1 MADLLG
7 DAELFHRGK
16 PAMRLRLPQGRK
28 LYRLLALLVLLGGLA
43 FWGTPLLLVQYRLGK
58 GRSALEARDAES
70 ALGYLSQAESL
81 SPDHAE
87 TQFLLSRTYRRLGRL
102 DLVRKHLK
110 RAWDLGYDVEK
121 LKREQWLALAQA
133 GQMSQAEPHL
143 KQLLGTPGEDG
154 AEICEA
160 YVNGYFRVFRF
171 AQAFGL
177 LDAWQAD
184 YPEDEQPHVFRGEFA
199 KHRGNDADAAKYYQ
213 KAISLRPSRSDVRL
227 KLAITLNNLQRYDEA
242 VEHFRKLL
250 QYNANPSADLMAG
263 WSDCLLNQG
272 KTDEA
277 RNVLLRLLRQEPN
290 HFAAQVSMGRLEL
303 NSGRTDSAVTWL
315 KRAVDQKPYDSS
327 ARYAFATAIHA
338 AGRKDEAKEHFKF
351 FTDARKALTRAGTL
365 MESAIER
372 PKDIEI
378 SYQLGTI
385 LLRYDSPDD
394 GVAWLENTLEL
405 NPNHRLARQAL
416 VEYYEKQGNK
426 KAADLHR
433 ERLPDDKSQE

>member
-1 MADLLG
+1 
-7 DAELFHRGK
+7 
-16 PAMRLRLPQGRK
+16 
-28 LYRLLALLVLLGGLA
+28 
-43 FWGTPLLLVQYRLGK
+43 
-58 GRSALEARDAES
+58 
-70 ALGYLSQAESL
+70 
-81 SPDHAE
+81 
-87 TQFLLSRTYRRLGRL
+87 
-102 DLVRKHLK
+102 
-110 RAWDLGYDVEK
+110 
-121 LKREQWLALAQA
+121 
-133 GQMSQAEPHL
+133 
-143 KQLLGTPGEDG
+143 
-154 AEICEA
+154 
-160 YVNGYFRVFRF
+160 
-171 AQAFGL
+171 
-177 LDAWQAD
+177 
-184 YPEDEQPHVFRGEFA
+184 
-199 KHRGNDADAAKYYQ
+199 
-213 KAISLRPSRSDVRL
+213 
-227 KLAITLNNLQRYDEA
+227 
-242 VEHFRKLL
+242 
-250 QYNANPSADLMAG
+250 
-263 WSDCLLNQG
+263 
-272 KTDEA
+272 
-277 RNVLLRLLRQEPN
+277 
-290 HFAAQVSMGRLEL
+290 MGRLEL